1 MKTAIFFKSLNFK
14 FGILGIVLFVI
25 QGQYMDIYYD
35 HLRGME
41 DGPRMLFRSSHI
53 YFLLASIINLC
64 IGVYWQVK
72 NEKTIFIKF
81 IVSFIAIISPIFLLL
96 GFFYEP
102 FLEELLRP
110 YSRIGLYALFG
121 LGILLSIIKYFESQ
135 TSSSL
140 IYEVKE

>member
-1 MKTAIFFKSLNFK
+1 MKTLHEKGYFFKSLNFN
-14 FGILGIVLFVI
+14 FGIFGIVLFVI
-25 QGQYMDIYYD
+25 QGQYMDIHLD

-81 IVSFIAIISPIFLLL
+81 IISFIAIISPIFLLL

-121 LGILLSIIKYFESQ
+121 LGILLSITKYFESQ
-135 TSSSL
+135 TSSS
-140 IYEVKE
+140 